1 MAGAVTKKFYMN
13 ELMTRY
19 ATGPFAFTLERRL
32 ELQTRGSM
40 ALYRVTGPEIDLP
53 AFFYRLSPSARGGA
67 EEIMV
72 AVRQHLNMLKQ
83 AGF

>member
-40 ALYRVTGPEIDLP
+40 ALYRVTGPGIDLP

-67 EEIMV
+67 EGIMV